1 MASTA
6 LPSCSGLSRAGRAH
20 QPVRRSLVFPR
31 KPTCRRRRAG
41 SARAAQ
47 DAPPVVRA
55 AVGAVTEL
63 LRALSPNKKQPR
75 GSVQREEELDPP
87 PCGSVEDVLAVLEDD
102 YRRAYF
108 LTGTELSMLVLNL
121 IKTTELMLNHMT
133 WIFKEICHFAI
144 AGSSDARKMM
154 AYSSSIA
161 GDFTPGIYTEDCLF
175 EDPTIKF
182 RGRSRY
188 SQNLDLL
195 VPFFDSPSLE
205 LESIEKGLRV
215 EMKFVKAT
223 WKLRTYLRLPWRPL
237 IAIRG
242 NTTYDL
248 NEDYKVVRHSESWDV
263 SALEA
268 IGQLFVS
275 APEQREQERR

>member
-1 MASTA
+1 
-6 LPSCSGLSRAGRAH
+6 
-20 QPVRRSLVFPR
+20 
-31 KPTCRRRRAG
+31 
-41 SARAAQ
+41 
-47 DAPPVVRA
+47 
-55 AVGAVTEL
+55 
-63 LRALSPNKKQPR
+63 
-75 GSVQREEELDPP
+75 
-87 PCGSVEDVLAVLEDD
+87 VLALLEDD

-108 LTGTELSMLVLNL
+108 LT
-121 IKTTELMLNHMT
+121 
-133 WIFKEICHFAI
+133 
-144 AGSSDARKMM
+144 
-154 AYSSSIA
+154 

-182 RGRSRY
+182 RGLSRY

-205 LESIEKGLRV
+205 LENIEKGLRV
-215 EMKFVKAT
+215 ETKFVKAT

-263 SALEA
+263 SALGGHQPDIRVCSGAAER
-268 IGQLFVS
+268 QLRLKQKLQC
-275 APEQREQERR
+275 A

>member
-47 DAPPVVRA
+47 DAPPVVRV

-108 LTGTELSMLVLNL
+108 LTG
-121 IKTTELMLNHMT
+121 
-133 WIFKEICHFAI
+133 
-144 AGSSDARKMM
+144 
-154 AYSSSIA
+154 
-161 GDFTPGIYTEDCLF
+161 
-175 EDPTIKF
+175 
-182 RGRSRY
+182 RSRY

-205 LESIEKGLRV
+205 LENIE
-215 EMKFVKAT
+215 
-223 WKLRTYLRLPWRPL
+223 
-237 IAIRG
+237 
-242 NTTYDL
+242 
-248 NEDYKVVRHSESWDV
+248 KVVRHSESWDV

-275 APEQREQERR
+275 APEQRE

>member
-1 MASTA
+1 MAPGSA
-6 LPSCSGLSRAGRAH
+6 AGPPCPPLPSSSGLLRAGGARH
-20 QPVRRSLVFPR
+20 PPVLVR
-31 KPTCRRRRAG
+31 KPSLRRRRAG
-41 SARAAQ
+41 CVRAAL
-47 DAPPVVRA
+47 DDEAPPVVRA

-63 LRALSPNKKQPR
+63 LRAVSPSPSKKQPR
-75 GSVQREEELDPP
+75 DSAQEVEELAPL
-87 PCGSVEDVLAVLEDD
+87 PCRSVDDVLTVLQDD

-108 LTGTELSMLVLNL
+108 LTG
-121 IKTTELMLNHMT
+121 
-133 WIFKEICHFAI
+133 
-144 AGSSDARKMM
+144 
-154 AYSSSIA
+154 
-161 GDFTPGIYTEDCLF
+161 DFTPGIYVEDCLF

-195 VPFFDSPSLE
+195 VPFFDSPSLK
-205 LESIEKGLRV
+205 LENIEKGLRV
-215 EMKFVKAT
+215 ETKFVKST

-268 IGQLFVS
+268 IGQIFVS
-275 APEQREQERR
+275 APEQREGS

>member
-1 MASTA
+1 MAPSSTAKPSA
-6 LPSCSGLSRAGRAH
+6 LPSGSHLSRAELH
-20 QPVRRSLVFPR
+20 QSVRRSHVFLR
-31 KPTCRRRRAG
+31 KQSHRRRLAG
-41 SARAAQ
+41 VVRAAPE
-47 DAPPVVRA
+47 APSVVRA
-55 AVGAVTEL
+55 AVGAITEL
-63 LRALSPNKKQPR
+63 LRALSPNKKPR
-75 GSVQREEELDPP
+75 GDAGGAEPGPP
-87 PCGSVEDVLAVLEDD
+87 LGGVEDVVAVLEDD

-108 LTGTELSMLVLNL
+108 LTG
-121 IKTTELMLNHMT
+121 
-133 WIFKEICHFAI
+133 
-144 AGSSDARKMM
+144 
-154 AYSSSIA
+154 
-161 GDFTPGIYTEDCLF
+161 DFTPSIYAENCLF

-205 LESIEKGLRV
+205 LENIEKGSRV
-215 EMKFVKAT
+215 ETKFVKAT

-248 NEDYKVVRHSESWDV
+248 NKDYKVIRHSESWDV

-268 IGQLFVS
+268 IGQIFVS
-275 APEQREQERR
+275 APEQQKGS